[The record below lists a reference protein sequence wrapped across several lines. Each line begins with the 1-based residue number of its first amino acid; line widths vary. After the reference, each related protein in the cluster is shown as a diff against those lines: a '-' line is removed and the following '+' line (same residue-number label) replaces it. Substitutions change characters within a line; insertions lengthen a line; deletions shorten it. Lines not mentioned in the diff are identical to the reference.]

1 MSNVTNR
8 EYIAN
13 LLTDYSRIDDGGAAY
28 EAMVHYNISCPYR
41 VGDERA
47 HCFGKPDGFD
57 TRENCVACKEEWLDQ
72 EVDE

>member
-13 LLTDYSRIDDGGAAY
+13 LLAEPSWIDDGGASY

-41 VGDERA
+41 AGDERA
-47 HCFGKPDGFD
+47 HCFGKTDDFIA
-57 TRENCVACKEEWLDQ
+57 RENCVPCKEEWLDQ